1 MVHTASHKKKLTQN
15 KNNIMNKKHF
25 LLLLAILSMSFVF
38 SQKQEKIKLK
48 GVIMKN
54 DYHKKISWVKSKP
67 VSLESKDF
75 TVSALSTTYLQIY
88 FGFMEKDGKPYLT
101 NVRLVNHFDDSDWIF
116 YDEVSYL
123 LGSRKEIREHKGTVY
138 TIKTDKTVRNVDNG
152 VTEHSDIS
160 AIGQAKEFIK
170 HVIDND
176 ETRLNVRFTN
186 NVDNKYQEFTI
197 SSTKK
202 LKTHFKALIES
213 YNALNK
219 AYKIDKTF

>member
-1 MVHTASHKKKLTQN
+1 MN
-15 KNNIMNKKHF
+15 KNNFI
-25 LLLLAILSMSFVF
+25 LLLTIFSMSFVF
-38 SQKQEKIKLK
+38 SQDKIKLK
-48 GVIMKN
+48 GVLMEN

-138 TIKTDKTVRNVDNG
+138 TIKTDKTVRDVDNG
-152 VTEHSDIS
+152 VTEHSDIL

-170 HVIDND
+170 HIIDND
-176 ETRLNVRFTN
+176 EMRLNVRFTN
-186 NVDNKYQEFTI
+186 NDDNKYQEFTI

-202 LKTHFKALIES
+202 LKKHFKALIES
-213 YNALNK
+213 YNTLNK
-219 AYKIDKTF
+219 AYKIDETF

>member
-1 MVHTASHKKKLTQN
+1 MKKL
-15 KNNIMNKKHF
+15 
-25 LLLLAILSMSFVF
+25 LLFTTICLSTILYA
-38 SQKQEKIKLK
+38 QEKAPRIKLK
-48 GVIMKN
+48 GVLMQN

-75 TVSALSTTYLQIY
+75 TVSALSTTYIQIY

-123 LGSRKEIREHKGTVY
+123 LGSRKEIREHKGTVF
-138 TIKTDKTVRNVDNG
+138 TIKTDKTVRDVDNG
-152 VTEHSDIS
+152 VTEHSDIL

-170 HVIDND
+170 HIIEND

-186 NVDNKYQEFTI
+186 NDDNKYQEFTI

-202 LKTHFKALIES
+202 LKKHFKALIDS
-213 YNALNK
+213 YNTLNK
-219 AYKIDKTF
+219 AYEIDETF

>member
-1 MVHTASHKKKLTQN
+1 
-15 KNNIMNKKHF
+15 MNKKHF

-75 TVSALSTTYLQIY
+75 TVSTLSTTYLQIY
-88 FGFMEKDGKPYLT
+88 FGMMEKNGKPYLT
-101 NVRLVNHFDDSDWIF
+101 NIRLVNHFDNSDWIF

-123 LGSRKEIREHKGTVY
+123 LGSRKEIRTHKGVVFKV
-138 TIKTDKTVRNVDNG
+138 KTDKTVRDVDNG
-152 VTEHSDIS
+152 VTEHSDIL
-160 AIGQAKEFIK
+160 ALGQAKEFIK
-170 HVIDND
+170 HVIEND

-186 NVDNKYQEFTI
+186 NDDNKYQDFTI

-202 LKTHFKALIES
+202 LKKHFKVLINN
-213 YNALNK
+213 YNILNK
-219 AYKIDKTF
+219 AYKIDETF